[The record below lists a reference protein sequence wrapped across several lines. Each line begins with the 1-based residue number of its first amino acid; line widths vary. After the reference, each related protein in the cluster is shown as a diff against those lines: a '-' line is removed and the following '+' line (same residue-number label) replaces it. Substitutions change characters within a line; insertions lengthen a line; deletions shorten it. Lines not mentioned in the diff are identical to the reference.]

1 MTEKK
6 NEVIVLTGKGL
17 AEELLPNLFSDINF
31 GGLNAA
37 IDKMGESSHQLDL
50 DEKQMAIGIIED
62 WNSNVVKRLGNK
74 EQDMNVIEWFFKENY
89 QLNLGHM
96 SLREFGDDLARK
108 TDTLVSYNA
117 MQQAE
122 KELQASYDSKPEAP
136 IKDTTTTL
144 EEQIKEGKEHEAAV
158 LLYDIKHAKLQ
169 KLYNSSVIK
178 WKRALLETDV
188 VKDLLVSVRKQKRA
202 FSKFYA
208 EADDKTQLAK
218 MSISISSSTARDA
231 LKELFKFSTTI

>member
-1 MTEKK
+1 MTEQK

-31 GGLNAA
+31 GGLNNA
-37 IDKMGESSHQLDL
+37 IDKMGESSHQLTIE
-50 DEKQMAIGIIED
+50 EKQMAIGIIED
-62 WNSNVVKRLGNK
+62 WNSNVVKRLHNK
-74 EQDMNVIEWFFKENY
+74 EQDMSVIEWFFKDNY

-96 SLREFGDDLARK
+96 SLDEFGEDLANK
-108 TDTLVSYNA
+108 TETLALYNE
-117 MQQAE
+117 MRQAE
-122 KELQASYDSKPEAP
+122 KELQASSDDRPIAP

-144 EEQIKEGKEHEAAV
+144 EEQIQEGKKYEAEV

-178 WKRALLETDV
+178 WKRALLGTDI
-188 VKDLLVSVRKQKRA
+188 VKDLLVNVRKQKRA
-202 FSKFYA
+202 FSKFYT

-218 MSISISSSTARDA
+218 MSISISSDKARDA